1 MKLYING
8 SLVEEEDA
16 VIPALERGILFGDGI
31 FETVRAYRGRPFR
44 LDRHLARLREG
55 CQVLR
60 LTGIPGDVEI
70 EQAIEELC
78 RENVGGGDA
87 YVRITVTGGRF
98 DGTRN
103 LIRSLPPNIMVVVTP
118 FAGYSDEVY
127 QRGLRMGVSSVRRNE
142 ASPLTRIKTTNYL
155 DTLYARQEALD
166 RAFDDAIL
174 LNTYGYLAE
183 GCTSNLFFVRGGR
196 LCTPSLDCGIL
207 PGITREA
214 VLELCR
220 DLGIATEEGIYSLT
234 ELLSAEEAL
243 LTMSTAELVPIA
255 EVEGTKIGA
264 ACPGVLTLRL
274 TEAYHDLV
282 REELFP

>member
-1 MKLYING
+1 MKLYLNG

-70 EQAIEELC
+70 EQAIEELY
-78 RENVGGGDA
+78 RENVEDGDA

-103 LIRSLPPNIMVVVTP
+103 LTRSLPPNMMVVVTP
-118 FAGYSDEVY
+118 FTGYPEELY
-127 QRGLRMGVSSVRRNE
+127 QRGLRMGISSLRRNE

-174 LNTYGYLAE
+174 LNTHGYLAE

-196 LCTPSLDCGIL
+196 LCTPRLDCGIL

-220 DLGIATEEGIYSLT
+220 DLGIATEEGIYSLA
-234 ELLSAEEAL
+234 ELLAAEEAF
-243 LTMSTAELVPIA
+243 LTMSTAELVPMV
-255 EVEGTKIGA
+255 EVEGTRIGA
-264 ACPGVLTLRL
+264 ASPGMLTLRL